1 MSDGKDEMSNGKDE
15 MSDGKEKQLETELN
29 LFKAKGLSKPEY
41 WQCILHVAPTKEKK
55 KKWKAKDAIGVYC
68 KVCELEIPYSCKTN
82 PLVVQRHMEK
92 KHLDLLKS
100 YTKKS
105 NLKTK
110 CSFTTIKH

>member
-29 LFKAKGLSKPEY
+29 LFKAKGVSKPEY
-41 WQCILHVAPTKEKK
+41 WQCILHVAPTKER

-82 PLVVQRHMEK
+82 PLAVQRHMEK